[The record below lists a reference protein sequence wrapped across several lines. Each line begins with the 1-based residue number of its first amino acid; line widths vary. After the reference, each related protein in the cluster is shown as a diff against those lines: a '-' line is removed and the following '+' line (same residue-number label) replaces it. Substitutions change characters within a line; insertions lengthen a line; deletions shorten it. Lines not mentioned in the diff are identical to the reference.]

1 MRARSNYSRFVE
13 MLQDRQGRRLLNLSE
28 AGEISVIRNIYTGV
42 CAGLIIVVNMT
53 PVAIL
58 FIERA
63 LF

>member
-1 MRARSNYSRFVE
+1 MAVNDF
-13 MLQDRQGRRLLNLSE
+13 SE
-28 AGEISVIRNIYTGV
+28 VGGISVIRNIYTGV
-42 CAGLIIVVNMT
+42 CAGLIIIVAMT

>member
-1 MRARSNYSRFVE
+1 MAVIDF
-13 MLQDRQGRRLLNLSE
+13 SE
-28 AGEISVIRNIYTGV
+28 VGGISVIRNIYTGV
-42 CAGLIIVVNMT
+42 CAGLIVVVAMT